1 MLTNDQQRTRLDISR
16 YHQSRHE
23 HDPGDFIEHIVT
35 QDETWVQ
42 HFDPE
47 SKMQS
52 KQWKHS
58 GSPHPK
64 EFKKVNSSGKVMTS
78 IFNSQGVMIIDYLEQ
93 VRTINGAYYT
103 GVFRR
108 LRQEIAKLR
117 RKKLTHS
124 VLLLQVNAIAHTL
137 QFVMTTVTEC
147 GFEML
152 SQPPPH
158 ILNNTIQYK
167 FYL

>member
-1 MLTNDQQRTRLDISR
+1 MSKVSARLVPQMLTNDQKRTRLDISR
-16 YHQSRHE
+16 YRLSRYE
-23 HDPGDFIEHIVT
+23 QDPRDFIEHIVT

-58 GSPHPK
+58 GSSHPK

-78 IFNSQGVMIIDYLEQ
+78 IFNSQGVIMIDYLEQ
-93 VRTINGAYYT
+93 GRTINGAYYT
-103 GVFRR
+103 GVFWR
-108 LRQEIAKLR
+108 LRQEIA
-117 RKKLTHS
+117 RKRQEKLTHM
-124 VLLLQVNAIAHTL
+124 QDNASAHTL
-137 QFVMTTVTEC
+137 QVVMTTVTEC

-152 SQPPPH
+152 SHPPPYS
-158 ILNNTIQYK
+158 Q
-167 FYL
+167 